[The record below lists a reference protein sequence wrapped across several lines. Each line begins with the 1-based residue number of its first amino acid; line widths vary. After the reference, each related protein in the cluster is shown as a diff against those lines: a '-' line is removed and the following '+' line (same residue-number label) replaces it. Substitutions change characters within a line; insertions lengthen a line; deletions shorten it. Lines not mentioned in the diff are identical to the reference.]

1 MQFVILSTDTL
12 YEVGSLSAMWI
23 VMMAIMMFPTTAP
36 WLIAVRNI
44 STSSPMRT
52 VPMFLGGYLFI
63 WMLFS
68 FGAAIMQHLL
78 HKAALASHMG
88 HPVTPYVGAALL
100 ALAGL
105 FQLTALKRRC
115 LAHCQSPVSFF
126 LSRWRDGRLGALQMG
141 VHHGVYCLGC
151 CWALMLLAFVSG
163 VMNLVWMVG
172 ITVYVFVDQA
182 ILKSPTLTTASG
194 FLLLGCSAWI
204 LVAMQH

>member
-1 MQFVILSTDTL
+1 MIISPSNCPRVVRIVI
-12 YEVGSLSAMWI
+12 
-23 VMMAIMMFPTTAP
+23 
-36 WLIAVRNI
+36 
-44 STSSPMRT
+44 
-52 VPMFLGGYLFI
+52 
-63 WMLFS
+63 
-68 FGAAIMQHLL
+68 
-78 HKAALASHMG
+78 
-88 HPVTPYVGAALL
+88 VTLL